1 MTGRAKG
8 VALTLGLG
16 FATAALVLSDLPARL
31 LVAETPPA
39 RVDAALVLAGD
50 PWYERTATAAAMVRS
65 GEAYLLVVTGGERG
79 PGDSA
84 ASLRDKAI
92 ELGVPPERIR
102 MEAVSRSTWESLV
115 AVAPILRREGVRSV
129 ALVTS
134 PYHQRRSLLAAR
146 KALPGLELR
155 CRPALPSSWSPR
167 GWWRDPYARRA
178 VFSEYGKLLYYL
190 LSGRI

>member
-1 MTGRAKG
+1 
-8 VALTLGLG
+8 
-16 FATAALVLSDLPARL
+16 
-31 LVAETPPA
+31 
-39 RVDAALVLAGD
+39 
-50 PWYERTATAAAMVRS
+50 
-65 GEAYLLVVTGGERG
+65 
-79 PGDSA
+79 
-84 ASLRDKAI
+84 
-92 ELGVPPERIR
+92 